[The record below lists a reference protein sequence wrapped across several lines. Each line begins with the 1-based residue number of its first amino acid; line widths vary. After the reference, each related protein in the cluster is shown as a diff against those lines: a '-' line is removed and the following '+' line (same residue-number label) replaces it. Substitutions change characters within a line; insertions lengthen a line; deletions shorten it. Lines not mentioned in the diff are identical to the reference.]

1 MARTKQ
7 TARYITHNYTHNH
20 VCGLYFILPG
30 RPVTERLYL
39 PQLSLAVNANIISST
54 SRTTLTQT
62 FVNPRSDP
70 IPELRYT
77 FPLYDGVSVVGF
89 VCTINGDRVIR
100 GVVKERAEAKETYK
114 AAVDRGETAGLLEQL
129 PEASDVFTTTIGN
142 VPANATLK
150 VDITYLGEL
159 KHDAELDGIR
169 FTIPTRIAPRYGS
182 YPGQLL
188 ETSAVDTKAGISIVV
203 DVEMPNGSNV
213 KNVQSPSHPISVTL
227 GNTSVGAASG
237 ADMSL
242 QKASATLAL
251 STAELGDDFVLQVVA
266 TNTGNPIAVLET
278 HPTLANHRA
287 LMTTLVP
294 KFNLPSS
301 RPEIVFLCDRS
312 GSMSGKIPGLKTAL
326 HLFLKSLPVGVKFN
340 ICSFGS
346 HHHFLFPD
354 GSRTY
359 DASTLEEATRYVD
372 LFDSN
377 FGGTDIYRPMAD
389 VFKKR
394 YTDMDLEVFLLTD
407 GEIWDQAA
415 LFELLNKQIAESE
428 GRIRV
433 FSLGIGSDV
442 SHALIEGV
450 AAAGNGFS
458 QCVGDNESM
467 NSKVV
472 RMLKASLTPHV
483 KDYTLEVKYAKEV
496 DSDSDSDF
504 ELVEKVMDA
513 LAIDVKDPET
523 KAEAPKKTISL
534 FDPSV
539 DPDVEMTD
547 ASTDNSAGGKY
558 SHLPPVSEPK
568 FLQAPFKI
576 PPLYPFSRTTV
587 YLLLSP
593 ETAQKQPK
601 SVVLRGTTPYGPV
614 ELEIPVTVLA
624 DKGETIHQL
633 AARKAVKE
641 LEEGRGWIYHA
652 KDAKDAGGALLKD
665 KYPGRFQDMV
675 EREAVRLG
683 VTFQIGGKW
692 CSFVAVEANEG
703 TPDKPEQQK
712 EKEKSARYSSY
723 TPSSVI
729 APPPPPPGGP
739 SFQMMALASAPCPAP
754 PPALQGAPAPS
765 PKMARGGGG
774 FGSFGFGSASRSR
787 DRDSSSSR
795 SSSGLFSLGGRKE
808 KREEQGLGE
817 SLKKKSARAPTPSP
831 PRMLEFS
838 AEAHSEEVEESDDD
852 CGYALFD
859 SDSPPRPPLP
869 ASAMQFLA
877 KTESEG
883 GRARGRQQQ
892 QQQQQ
897 DYANLAATRSWI
909 GSWKWEE
916 QLLVLL
922 GLAKKEGGFEP
933 PAGLGGK
940 TDRAATALVLVFLAE
955 RGAEGGWKRT
965 ILSFPGISL
974 TGSAHVS
981 AAVWD
986 PYNSDPRPGAGASR
1000 RDWVSVLANS
1010 AQPWLLDD
1018 LGGDVS
1024 GERELIKWDVGKQAV
1039 AWRVGLE
1046 SVTKG
1051 RYGGFQDVEHD
1062 RWGRTYIM
1070 GTYPGTI
1077 LRVDRDGSGLTEWSV
1092 PEPLPP
1098 TRQKGWSGV
1107 AVVRETGGE
1116 TMLAVDGDGR
1126 IYRFDLRE
1134 EKGTA
1139 VHVPMWPEVLY
1150 NDTDAIYLPPMYGG
1164 KVLLVASVYTGIQV
1178 LRSEDRQWTTADYLG
1193 TIPIPSGELYEGAFW
1208 VSSVQMGSS
1217 SVFMVLFY
1225 SSDVQP
1231 GALAGNKTEFPFRD
1245 ITDDINALLWNE
1257 SRRGRS

>member
-7 TARYITHNYTHNH
+7 TARYITHTYTHNH

-30 RPVTERLYL
+30 QPTIERLYL
-39 PQLSLAVNANIISST
+39 PQLSLAVNANIVSST

-89 VCTINGDRVIR
+89 VCTINNDRVIR

-150 VDITYLGEL
+150 VEITYLGEL

-182 YPGQLL
+182 YPGKLL
-188 ETSAVDTKAGISIVV
+188 ETNAVDTKAGISIVV

-227 GNTSVGAASG
+227 GNTSVGTASG

-266 TNTGNPIAVLET
+266 TNTGNPIAVLEA

-359 DASTLEEATRYVD
+359 DASALEEATRYVD

-377 FGGTDIYRPMAD
+377 FGGTDIYQPMDD

-415 LFELLNKQIAESE
+415 LFELLNKKIAESE

-547 ASTDNSAGGKY
+547 ASADNSAGGKY
-558 SHLPPVSEPK
+558 SHLPPISEPK
-568 FLQAPFKI
+568 FLQAPFNI

-614 ELEIPVTVLA
+614 ELEIPVTVLTG
-624 DKGETIHQL
+624 KGETIHQL

-652 KDAKDAGGALLKD
+652 KDAKDAAGALLTD

-683 VTFQIGGKW
+683 VTFQVGGKW

-703 TPDKPEQQK
+703 TPDKPDQQD
-712 EKEKSARYSSY
+712 EKEKSGQFHSRSIVSPKKRDQPLSPRTLHALQWRTPPDLARVTRADSFKPPSEPMELRRSREPARFNAHIMNADSFLSLDKSFSLSGAFDVIKARTCTIPSPHNPFENSSTLTPSSARAGFAPRKPLMQKAARRAAPPSPSHSMSLSSTSGRYSSY
-723 TPSSVI
+723 TPGSAI
-729 APPPPPPGGP
+729 PPPSSPTGRPHAANGTRQRALPSSSCPP
-739 SFQMMALASAPCPAP
+739 
-754 PPALQGAPAPS
+754 
-765 PKMARGGGG
+765 R
-774 FGSFGFGSASRSR
+774 RSR
-787 DRDSSSSR
+787 
-795 SSSGLFSLGGRKE
+795 
-808 KREEQGLGE
+808 
-817 SLKKKSARAPTPSP
+817 
-831 PRMLEFS
+831 
-838 AEAHSEEVEESDDD
+838 
-852 CGYALFD
+852 
-859 SDSPPRPPLP
+859 
-869 ASAMQFLA
+869 
-877 KTESEG
+877 
-883 GRARGRQQQ
+883 
-892 QQQQQ
+892 
-897 DYANLAATRSWI
+897 TR
-909 GSWKWEE
+909 
-916 QLLVLL
+916 
-922 GLAKKEGGFEP
+922 F
-933 PAGLGGK
+933 
-940 TDRAATALVLVFLAE
+940 
-955 RGAEGGWKRT
+955 
-965 ILSFPGISL
+965 
-974 TGSAHVS
+974 
-981 AAVWD
+981 
-986 PYNSDPRPGAGASR
+986 
-1000 RDWVSVLANS
+1000 
-1010 AQPWLLDD
+1010 
-1018 LGGDVS
+1018 
-1024 GERELIKWDVGKQAV
+1024 
-1039 AWRVGLE
+1039 
-1046 SVTKG
+1046 
-1051 RYGGFQDVEHD
+1051 
-1062 RWGRTYIM
+1062 
-1070 GTYPGTI
+1070 
-1077 LRVDRDGSGLTEWSV
+1077 
-1092 PEPLPP
+1092 
-1098 TRQKGWSGV
+1098 
-1107 AVVRETGGE
+1107 
-1116 TMLAVDGDGR
+1116 
-1126 IYRFDLRE
+1126 
-1134 EKGTA
+1134 
-1139 VHVPMWPEVLY
+1139 
-1150 NDTDAIYLPPMYGG
+1150 
-1164 KVLLVASVYTGIQV
+1164 
-1178 LRSEDRQWTTADYLG
+1178 
-1193 TIPIPSGELYEGAFW
+1193 
-1208 VSSVQMGSS
+1208 
-1217 SVFMVLFY
+1217 
-1225 SSDVQP
+1225 
-1231 GALAGNKTEFPFRD
+1231 
-1245 ITDDINALLWNE
+1245 
-1257 SRRGRS
+1257 